1 MLTNQRALTNVQ
13 LEDGIVWIT
22 LSNGPVNAL
31 SSELL
36 EELTAVLDDLA
47 ASNSVDVAVLSS
59 AFEVF
64 SAGVDL
70 KAMKLLSNDDR
81 MDYFRRVGG
90 LLSRLQSV
98 PFWTVAL
105 VEGKA
110 IGAGADLSLAC
121 DFVFAAN
128 DATWRFPGYR
138 KGLRLGVK
146 RLVARVGPSRAFRL
160 MALDKEMCRDEA
172 VAWGAVFE
180 YLNQEE
186 LAAAA
191 KSLSDCHGSPA
202 DSRLQMFG
210 DDNIVG
216 ATEVLEKSLSE
227 RVVARFN

>member
-1 MLTNQRALTNVQ
+1 MLTSQRALTNVQ

-36 EELTAVLDDLA
+36 EELTGVLDDLA
-47 ASNSVDVAVLSS
+47 ASKSVDVAVLSS
-59 AFEVF
+59 AFDVF
-64 SAGVDL
+64 SAGADL
-70 KAMKLLSNDDR
+70 KAMKLLSNDER

-121 DFVFAAN
+121 DFVFGAN

-146 RLVARVGPSRAFRL
+146 RLVARVGPSRAFGL
-160 MALDKEMCRDEA
+160 MALDNEMRRDEA

-180 YLNQEE
+180 YLNQKE
-186 LAAAA
+186 LVAAAR
-191 KSLSDCHGSPA
+191 SLSCCHGSPA
-202 DSRLQMFG
+202 KSRLQMFG
-210 DDNIVG
+210 GDNIVG
-216 ATEVLEKSLSE
+216 ATELLEKSLSE
-227 RVVARFN
+227 SVVARF

>member
-1 MLTNQRALTNVQ
+1 MLTSQRALIKVR
-13 LEDGIVWIT
+13 LDDGIGWIT

-31 SSELL
+31 SSEFL
-36 EELTAVLDDLA
+36 EELTGVLDDLA
-47 ASNSVDVAVLSS
+47 ASKSVDVAVLSS
-59 AFEVF
+59 AFEIF
-64 SAGVDL
+64 SAGADL
-70 KAMKLLSNDDR
+70 KTMKLLSNDER

-90 LLSRLQSV
+90 LLSRLESV

-146 RLVARVGPSRAFRL
+146 RLVARVGPSRAFGL
-160 MALDKEMCRDEA
+160 MALGKEMCRDEA

-186 LAAAA
+186 LAMAAR
-191 KSLSDCHGSPA
+191 SLSCCHGSPA
-202 DSRLQMFG
+202 ISRSQMFG
-210 DDNIVG
+210 DDNVVG
-216 ATEVLEKSLSE
+216 ATELLEKSLSE
-227 RVVARFN
+227 SVVARF